1 MLRCEFQAFCT
12 SERICLADC
21 FVLVPGWDRFPQ
33 KRIKRPWFCTDC
45 RAESH
50 ACTSSATI
58 FSPVVQSQRSL
69 CILTRYTVL
78 DKH

>member
-1 MLRCEFQAFCT
+1 MRLRCSGVNFRLFARLKGLVWQIF
-12 SERICLADC
+12 
-21 FVLVPGWDRFPQ
+21 FVLVTGRDRFPQ

-58 FSPVVQSQRSL
+58 FSRSL
-69 CILTRYTVL
+69 CILTCYTVL